1 MTLTKRA
8 SLIMLAI
15 AAAATL
21 TGSRV
26 SAHESREQS
35 LAAVPGGEP
44 TIVGAWRTRVR
55 PLNCGTGEIIP
66 ASPIRGLFTFHGGG
80 TLSEYGI
87 GPGSSPALRSPG
99 HGVWQRE
106 PGWQDYSFAFTDYRY
121 DGAGLFVES
130 QRVRA
135 ALVLEPDGDTFVS
148 KSTVEVL
155 DANDNVILTVCA
167 TAAGT
172 RFE

>member
-8 SLIMLAI
+8 PLIALAI
-15 AAAATL
+15 ATAATL
-21 TGSRV
+21 TGSRG
-26 SAHESREQS
+26 SAHESREHS
-35 LAAVPGGEP
+35 LAAVPDGER

-55 PLNCGTGEIIP
+55 PRNCETGESIP
-66 ASPIRGLFTFHGGG
+66 APPIRGLFTFHQGG
-80 TLSEYGI
+80 TASEYGI
-87 GPGSSPALRSPG
+87 GPGSTPALRSPG

-106 PGWQDYSFAFTDYRY
+106 PGWQDYSFAFTYNRY
-121 DGAGLFVES
+121 DATGLFVGS
-130 QRVRA
+130 QRVTA
-135 ALVLEPDGDTFVS
+135 ALVLDPGSDTFTS
-148 KSTVEVL
+148 NSTVEVL